1 MSQSALNTRSD
12 TRLRDSGSPASD
24 QQLSHYEL
32 RTDLAAALRW
42 AARLKLNEGVDNH
55 FSIAVPGDD
64 GTVSGDRFLI
74 NPYGWHWSEVT
85 ASSMVLCDAKGTV
98 LEGDNTVEDTAFYI
112 HSRIHANVAS
122 ATVVLHTHQPYVT
135 ALTLLADGELKMCEQ
150 NALAFHNRIAYDNAY
165 NGLALGSDEGNR
177 LAKMMGGK
185 SILMMA
191 GHGVTVTGPNMR
203 EAFNDLYYLERAAM
217 FQVLARSTGKELLD
231 IPESVIEK
239 TAEQQQ
245 RESKIVADRHFKA
258 LKRMLAQQEPE
269 YLQ

>member
-1 MSQSALNTRSD
+1 MSQAAANQQLNTE
-12 TRLRDSGSPASD
+12 
-24 QQLSHYEL
+24 LSHYEL

-42 AARLKLNEGVDNH
+42 AARQNFNEGVDNH
-55 FSIAVPGDD
+55 FSLAVPNENGEIT
-64 GTVSGDRFLI
+64 GELFLI

-85 ASSMVLCDAKGTV
+85 ASSMVLCDAEGTV

-112 HSRIHANVAS
+112 HSRIHVNVPS

-135 ALTLLADGELKMCEQ
+135 ALTLLADSELKMCEQ
-150 NALAFHNRIAYDNAY
+150 NALQFHNRIAYDNAY

-177 LAKMMGGK
+177 LAKMMDDK

-191 GHGVTVTGPNMR
+191 GHGVTVTGPTMK

-217 FQVLARSTGKELLD
+217 FQVLAMSTGKELLN
-231 IPESVIEK
+231 IPADVIDK
-239 TAEQQQ
+239 TARQQQ
-245 RESKIVADRHFKA
+245 LESKQVADRHFKA
-258 LKRMLAQQEPE
+258 IKRMLAQQEPE